1 MTIKQVTGH
10 LENWAPPYLQ
20 EVYDNTGLITGD
32 VSWPCTGII
41 CSLDV
46 TEDVVNEAIEKKCN
60 LVVAHHPILFR
71 QIKKLTA
78 TSYVEKTI
86 IKAIKNDIAIY
97 AIHTNLDNITGGVNT
112 EMAKKLG
119 LAEKSLSILSP
130 KKELLAKLYT
140 YVPLP
145 QVEAVK
151 TALFNAGAGAIGR
164 YNECSFS
171 VTGTGTFKPMEGTNP
186 FIGSSGGKREEVA
199 EAKIE
204 FIFPVAR
211 QAQLI
216 RALLQSHPYEEVAYE
231 IIRLENADQFTGSG
245 FIGELP
251 AALREHDFLDLVK
264 KTFNLSLIRHTELLN
279 KPVRKIALCGGAGS
293 FLIKNA
299 ISAGADAY
307 ITADVKYHEFFDA
320 DGKTLLL
327 DIGHWESEQYT
338 IDLLANFLQDKIPT
352 FAVLK
357 TEINTNPV
365 HHFV

>member
-1 MTIKQVTGH
+1 MTIKQVTAF
-10 LENWAPPYLQ
+10 LENWVPLHLQ
-20 EVYDNTGLITGD
+20 EIYDNAGLITGD
-32 VSWPCTGII
+32 ASWLCTGII
-41 CSLDV
+41 CSLDA
-46 TEDVVNEAIEKKCN
+46 TENVVNEAIEKKCN
-60 LVVAHHPILFR
+60 LVIAHHPILFR
-71 QIKKLTA
+71 PIKKITN
-78 TSYVEKTI
+78 TSYVERTI

-112 EMAKKLG
+112 VMAQKLG
-119 LAEKSLSILSP
+119 LDEKSLCILSP
-130 KKELLAKLYT
+130 KKEMLAKLYT

-151 TALFNAGAGAIGR
+151 TALFNAGAGAIGL

-171 VTGTGTFKPMEGTNP
+171 VTGTGTFKPMEGTEP
-186 FIGSSGGKREEVA
+186 YIGSAGGKREEVP

-204 FIFPVAR
+204 FIFPAAR
-211 QAQLI
+211 QRQILEV
-216 RALLQSHPYEEVAYE
+216 LLQSHPYEEVAYE
-231 IIRLENADQFTGSG
+231 IIRLENADQYIGSG
-245 FIGELP
+245 LIGSLP
-251 AALREHDFLDLVK
+251 ETLSEASFLNLVK
-264 KTFNLSLIRHTELLN
+264 KTFNLSVIKHTTLLN
-279 KPVRKIALCGGAGS
+279 KPIKKIALCGGAGS

-299 ISAGADAY
+299 IAAGADAY

-338 IDLLANFLQDKIPT
+338 IDLLANFLQYKIPT